1 MLFTVGQLS
10 PVARE
15 IYQAYALPK
24 PPHLLSLEL
33 IIEKLTAPFR
43 EDKPAV
49 ADTETPELLEIDT
62 DQGPFSKA
70 DEEYLKLLQLEANG
84 MVRLS
89 QMIELAQQSNM
100 PLSTQ
105 RLLVLDA
112 LRNYGADDGEAN
124 YNVELAGE
132 KLQNQ
137 HFSGDDLILEFNHE

>member
-1 MLFTVGQLS
+1 V
-10 PVARE
+10 RE
-15 IYQAYALPK
+15 IYQAYALPS
-24 PPHLLSLEL
+24 PPHLVSLEL
-33 IIEKLTAPFR
+33 IIEKLTAPIR

-49 ADTETPELLEIDT
+49 ADTQTPELSEIDT

-70 DEEYLKLLQLEANG
+70 DEELLKLLQQEING
-84 MVRLS
+84 RVRLS

-124 YNVELAGE
+124 CKVELAAE

-137 HFSGDDLILEFNHE
+137 HFSGDDLILEYTHE